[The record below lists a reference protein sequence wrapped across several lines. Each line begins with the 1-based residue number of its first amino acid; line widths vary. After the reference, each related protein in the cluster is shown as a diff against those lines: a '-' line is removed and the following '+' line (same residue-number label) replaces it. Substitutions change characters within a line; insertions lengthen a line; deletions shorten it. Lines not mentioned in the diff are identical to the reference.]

1 MEKINKQRMVCKSC
15 GKEHEVLCVLEKEK
29 TLFKGQEVTYDAL
42 YYYCDIYDEYYEDEA
57 LISKNQCSLRDEYR
71 KMHQL
76 LTSNEIIEI
85 RNKYL
90 ISQKELSKL
99 LGWSPATI
107 TRYENYQVQ
116 DRAHDEILR
125 KLSQDPKWFLELLV
139 KNESL
144 FSKTLYKKYFLNAK
158 NIIYQNLSS
167 NVEDIILYQYKNIE
181 GTSYCGNTALNLRKT
196 VDLIN
201 YISSKI
207 ENLYK
212 TKLVKLMWYC
222 DSLFYKKYDHS
233 LTGIAYLAEQ
243 WGALPLCHDE
253 IMKLPHVHYETIE
266 QEMGYGYRFYPEKD
280 YKYNFTQDEYEII
293 DQVIDIFKSKTR
305 EEIVA
310 RMHKEDAYICTEPQK
325 LIDYSLVKTL
335 SI

>member
-1 MEKINKQRMVCKSC
+1 MEGIKKQKIICKSC
-15 GKEHEVLCVLEKEK
+15 SKEHEVLLVLNKEK
-29 TLFKGQEVTYDAL
+29 ALFKGEEVTYDAL
-42 YYYCDIYDEYYEDEA
+42 YYYCDINDEYYEDED
-57 LISKNQCSLRDEYR
+57 LIGRNQCSLRDEYR

-76 LTSNEIIEI
+76 LTSKEIIEI

-90 ISQKELSKL
+90 ISQKEFSKL

-125 KLSQDPKWFLELLV
+125 KLSHDPKWFLELLV

-144 FSKTLYKKYFLNAK
+144 FSETLYKKYFLNAK
-158 NIIYQNLSS
+158 NLIYKNLSS
-167 NVEDIILYQYKNIE
+167 NIEDVILCQYKDIE
-181 GTSYCGNTALNLRKT
+181 GTQYCGNTVLNLRKA

-207 ENLYK
+207 EDLYK
-212 TKLVKLMWYC
+212 TKLVKIMWYC
-222 DSLFYKKYDHS
+222 DSLFYKKYDCS
-233 LTGIAYLAEQ
+233 LTGIAYFAQQ

-266 QEMGYGYRFYPEKD
+266 QEKGYGYRFYPEKD

-310 RMHKEDAYICTEPQK
+310 IMHKEDAYKYTQPKE